1 MRAAGLG
8 SGARLALAAERL
20 RTDDGADHRA
30 VDVEVADRAGLL
42 DRLCG
47 AGDAAVKAHSEAETR
62 RIDPPH
68 RLGKVAALPGRDMQQ
83 GAEPFLAQLLDRVDA
98 DQGGRNEQ
106 PLLRNRDCLEN
117 TVLHRLAPPH
127 QLVVGGLVDDRSE
140 EHTSELQSLMRIS
153 YAVFCLKKKIKD
165 NRHTN
170 R

>member
-1 MRAAGLG
+1 MATGGWRVGRSHACGTKARKVMRAAGLG

-98 DQGGRNEQ
+98 D
-106 PLLRNRDCLEN
+106 
-117 TVLHRLAPPH
+117 
-127 QLVVGGLVDDRSE
+127 
-140 EHTSELQSLMRIS
+140 
-153 YAVFCLKKKIKD
+153 
-165 NRHTN
+165 
-170 R
+170 

>member
-62 RIDPPH
+62 RIDPPP
-68 RLGKVAALPGRDMQQ
+68 RLGRVAALPGRYMQQ
-83 GAEPFLAQLLDRVDA
+83 GAGPFLATLPAPVADA
-98 DQGGRNEQ
+98 RGGGDEK
-106 PLLRNRDCLEN
+106 PI
-117 TVLHRLAPPH
+117 H
-127 QLVVGGLVDDRSE
+127 QHQIGR
-140 EHTSELQSLMRIS
+140 
-153 YAVFCLKKKIKD
+153 A
-165 NRHTN
+165 
-170 R
+170 